1 MKRHPYQILSCGII
15 ILCLALFC
23 TACGTKPEEQFV
35 SPESDG
41 TVGILERPELT
52 NDMLTNNFVMV
63 YDGYLLQLTPEE
75 YSYILSGGEAQIRD
89 ANPDWDR
96 MDALA
101 YKFGPYTIENNVI
114 VDDPFA
120 PKSNYTFPP
129 EDIVELQW
137 ALDKAGLNW
146 SIQNDDAQPANIQPD
161 PFAIHSITSGDGLV
175 NTSINMR
182 YYMPPDDRTASITF
196 AYNEQTAE
204 DILRFEQ
211 NDWPLIWQLAGI
223 LFECPQE
230 IRALYQQWDA
240 DFEKEEKGVT
250 GDSLIWN
257 GKEGDVHCQ
266 VVFTWHPML
275 EMYVPDGIHLDN
287 PLSHEAAADSAAYKY
302 PVSADELND
311 MMSVYDWN
319 WKADKDA
326 YGANSYQ
333 GLVAGEPDVM
343 FFTEIVPMVND
354 KIGLGFA
361 NMNCYSGSKLSD
373 GSDERDLS
381 INLAIQPFAA
391 TEEQLQAFCETDV
404 PAVYALSGKLMA
416 DPDSVSLMENMAQE
430 ILPGLKY
437 DGINTVSFLNHN
449 NNAYCQSDYIWNE
462 TMGEYIFTSFTI
474 TKSEK
479 YLARD
484 MQTFASYFP
493 FYDWTD
499 TACTI
504 QEMTA
509 QASDGGTFLT
519 TGTLVD
525 IRPIDRYVYYSL
537 ADKGLVAGTAYEAT
551 LADETGEVKVRI
563 LPNMLS
569 EEELSMELLHMV
581 SCRIEDGT
589 PVFTI
594 EKSALPEAQ
603 LFL

>member
-1 MKRHPYQILSCGII
+1 MKKHLYQILSCGII
-15 ILCLALFC
+15 ILSLALLC

-41 TVGILERPELT
+41 IVGILERPELT
-52 NDMLTNNFVMV
+52 KDMLTNNFVMV

-120 PKSNYTFPP
+120 PKSDYTFPP

-146 SIQNDDAQPANIQPD
+146 SIQNDDAQPANLQPD
-161 PFAIHSITSGDGLV
+161 PFAIHSITSEDGLV
-175 NTSINMR
+175 NASINMR

-223 LFECPQE
+223 LFECPEE
-230 IRALYQQWDA
+230 IQALYQQWDA
-240 DFEKEEKGVT
+240 DFEKEEEGIT

-257 GKEGDVHCQ
+257 GQEGDVHCQ

-287 PLSHEAAADSAAYKY
+287 PLSYEAAAASAAYKY

-311 MMSVYDWN
+311 MMSLYDWN

-326 YGANSYQ
+326 FGANSYQ

-343 FFTEIVPMVND
+343 FFTEIVPIVND
-354 KIGLGFA
+354 KIGFMFYFNYGSFAVNINFQPFKFKTQGINNGRSSIAFGINPGARICITKQTERSKKLLYSFGAVFLKSMFRKIFADIIMLCCGFVCQIA
-361 NMNCYSGSKLSD
+361 FAVACCEKFLSD
-373 GSDERDLS
+373 SRKFFKNCNFHIRIS
-381 INLAIQPFAA
+381 
-391 TEEQLQAFCETDV
+391 AFR
-404 PAVYALSGKLMA
+404 VYCCNYSRRTSA
-416 DPDSVSLMENMAQE
+416 DN
-430 ILPGLKY
+430 Y
-437 DGINTVSFLNHN
+437 
-449 NNAYCQSDYIWNE
+449 
-462 TMGEYIFTSFTI
+462 
-474 TKSEK
+474 
-479 YLARD
+479 
-484 MQTFASYFP
+484 
-493 FYDWTD
+493 
-499 TACTI
+499 
-504 QEMTA
+504 
-509 QASDGGTFLT
+509 
-519 TGTLVD
+519 
-525 IRPIDRYVYYSL
+525 
-537 ADKGLVAGTAYEAT
+537 
-551 LADETGEVKVRI
+551 
-563 LPNMLS
+563 
-569 EEELSMELLHMV
+569 
-581 SCRIEDGT
+581 
-589 PVFTI
+589 
-594 EKSALPEAQ
+594 
-603 LFL
+603 